1 MIYVF
6 ILGTYYD
13 FLEMK
18 KFVEKYSK
26 IYIYRSY
33 YIFST
38 LQHFIGSHAFE

>member
-6 ILGTYYD
+6 MLGTCYD

-26 IYIYRSY
+26 IYIYGFY
-33 YIFST
+33 YIFRRCV
-38 LQHFIGSHAFE
+38 F